1 MMRWRVGHWPLLA
14 VLAVLL
20 AGCSHREHGE
30 HEILA
35 SAPPIVPPVLL
46 MSAPTD
52 GPDHDDTDHSESTT
66 EPATPSGPVS
76 VRATLSHA
84 FYTKLAPEHL
94 ILKVDITGTAQSASS
109 RPPLNL
115 ALVLDRSGSMADD
128 QKFAY
133 AMEAARLVIKN
144 LSDRDV
150 VSLITFNDSATVL
163 SPAGRAVNP
172 DFLSYRLGQLTPAGK
187 TNLSAGLLEA
197 FSQIDSAK
205 AEGQRRQVIV
215 LTDGMANLGVTDPG
229 ELRKLV
235 ETARKRGIGL
245 STLGCGTKFNE
256 NVLTDLAEAGG
267 GRYTFVRSAELIPKA
282 IAAELDGLLEV
293 VAQNVKLDIRAVAP
307 AKITRVYGRL
317 IDRPIPSYSFV
328 LGDLR
333 DGEQGTFLLEIAPGS
348 FDSDASCG
356 VDVVLTVDNPKTAAR
371 QRQVL
376 HRESSYSRDS
386 KKVRSGENDGV
397 AMYAGVLNA
406 MEQAEEAIQ
415 GLDIE
420 RFREARK
427 MFDRFNKDAHKYA
440 LKTRD
445 QQLLN
450 QTFLLRHFMAELSAA
465 GESNIMHGHHE
476 ARRKLKKDAD
486 YRRYL
491 LEHHRQKADHKNH

>member
-1 MMRWRVGHWPLLA
+1 MMRWHVGHWS
-14 VLAVLL
+14 VLAAWAFLTV
-20 AGCSHREHGE
+20 GCAHREQGE
-30 HEILA
+30 RDVLS

-46 MSAPTD
+46 MSAPGD
-52 GPDHDDTDHSESTT
+52 GPDLDGDEPVDAAGEPSAPSE
-66 EPATPSGPVS
+66 PVA
-76 VRATLSHA
+76 VRAALSHS
-84 FYTKLAPEHL
+84 FYTKSAPEHL
-94 ILKVDITGTAQSASS
+94 VLKVDITGTARSAPS
-109 RPPLNL
+109 RKPLNL
-115 ALVLDRSGSMADD
+115 ALVLDRSGSMAEEK
-128 QKFAY
+128 KFEH
-133 AMEAARLVIKN
+133 AMEAARLVVRN

-172 DFLSYRLGQLTPAGK
+172 DFLFYRLGELAPAGK

-215 LTDGMANLGVTDPG
+215 LTDGKANLGVTDPG

-245 STLGCGTKFNE
+245 STLGCGTKFDE
-256 NVLTDLAEAGG
+256 HTLTDLAEAGG
-267 GRYTFVRSAELIPKA
+267 GRYTFVCAPELIPKA

-293 VAQNVKLDIRAVAP
+293 VAQNVKLDIRPVAR

-317 IDRPIPSYSFV
+317 IDRPIPSYSFI

-333 DGEQGTFLLEIAPGS
+333 DGEQGTFLLEITPGS
-348 FDSDASCG
+348 DDSDASVG
-356 VDVVLTVDNPKTAAR
+356 VDIVLTEDNPKMAVR

-376 HRESSYSRDS
+376 HREATYSRDA
-386 KKVRSGENDGV
+386 KQVRSSENKGV
-397 AMYAGVLNA
+397 VMYAGVRDA
-406 MEQAEEAIQ
+406 MERAEEAIQ

-427 MFDRFNKDAHKYA
+427 MFDRLNKDAHQYA
-440 LKTRD
+440 IKTRD

-465 GESNIMHGHHE
+465 GEDQLMHGHRE
-476 ARRKLKKDAD
+476 ARRQLKKDAD

-491 LEHHRQKADHKNH
+491 LEHHRQKADHKSH